1 LTFRRSL
8 HDFSLRRLSWVKVTL
23 VCARNH
29 AHIDKAAGA
38 GLNPMS
44 RPSSDPRFHRPGV
57 RNAGGLLLVLVLLLD
72 ACVLGARERN
82 EALAS
87 PQAPVVHPVTF
98 FVHRSAEADTLMDIA
113 RRYDLG
119 FVELRAANPGIDP
132 WQAGEGRAIVL
143 PKLHLEPPLGNGAA
157 ARQGI
162 VVNLA
167 EMRLYL
173 FRGVGAPVT
182 SFPIGIG
189 RDGWETPV
197 GVTKIVRKRKDPV
210 WVPPASIR
218 ARDPRLPAQVP
229 PGPNNP
235 LGAFALNLAWP
246 SYVIHGTN
254 KPDGVGRRVSHGC
267 LRLYPEDIER
277 LFELV
282 EVGTP
287 VTVIDQPVKVG
298 WIGGAL
304 YLELHP
310 NQQQALEIEL
320 TGSFTPEPLPDLR
333 RTIESF
339 TERADVVVDWSLVVA
354 AARERR
360 GIATRISR

>member
-1 LTFRRSL
+1 MRLPFVDRQWRRAVG
-8 HDFSLRRLSWVKVTL
+8 RRGAGLLLALALL
-23 VCARNH
+23 VNAS
-29 AHIDKAAGA
+29 AAGA
-38 GLNPMS
+38 G
-44 RPSSDPRFHRPGV
+44 DHQE
-57 RNAGGLLLVLVLLLD
+57 NAG
-72 ACVLGARERN
+72 R
-82 EALAS
+82 
-87 PQAPVVHPVTF
+87 APVVKPLAETF
-98 FVHRSAEADTLMDIA
+98 IIHKGAGPDTLMDIA

-132 WQAGEGRAIVL
+132 WHAGEGREIVL
-143 PKLHLEPPLGNGAA
+143 PTLHLEPSVGADA
-157 ARQGI
+157 GARRSI

-173 FRGVGAPVT
+173 FRGPGVPAM

-189 RDGWETPV
+189 REGWETPT
-197 GVTKIVRKRKDPV
+197 GTTTIVQKRRNPT

-235 LGAFALNLAWP
+235 LGAFALNLGWP

-277 LFELV
+277 LFDLV

-287 VTVIDQPVKVG
+287 VTIIDQPVKLAWLG
-298 WIGGAL
+298 DAL
-304 YLELHP
+304 YLEVHP
-310 NQQQALEIEL
+310 SQTQAVQVEL
-320 TGSFTPEPLPDLR
+320 TGSFLPEPLPDLLA
-333 RTIESF
+333 SV
-339 TERADVVVDWSLVVA
+339 ERALGGRIADIDRPLVAKVA
-354 AARERR
+354 QERR
-360 GIATRISR
+360 GVAVRISR